1 MKNGRKVATA
11 KDKNNKDDLIKAVNK
26 VAKSLEGGSNEDQIF
41 IQPMLTRRSRFICRH
56 ACCGSGCAEVA
67 RVVRLATVC
76 LARNQKH
83 TFIESGWR
91 GVVSIYVDLAHGY

>member
-1 MKNGRKVATA
+1 M
-11 KDKNNKDDLIKAVNK
+11 
-26 VAKSLEGGSNEDQIF
+26 EF

-56 ACCGSGCAEVA
+56 ACCDSGCAEVA
-67 RVVRLATVC
+67 RDVKLATVC

-91 GVVSIYVDLAHGY
+91 GVVSIYADLAHGY